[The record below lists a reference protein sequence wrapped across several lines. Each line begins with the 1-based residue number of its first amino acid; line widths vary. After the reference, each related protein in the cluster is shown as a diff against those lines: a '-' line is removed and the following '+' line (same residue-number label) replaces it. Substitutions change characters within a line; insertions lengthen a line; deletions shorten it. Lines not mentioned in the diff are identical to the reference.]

1 MARIDQI
8 LLAHLQITDHELVR
22 RKELLNFTAD
32 DDLLLRN
39 CKQYIEEEIDN
50 IIAQYCQ
57 TQTRF
62 DEMAQLLSDAEVA
75 RKLHAAQ
82 RRYVLG
88 LFGGC
93 TGLKYVANRFRI
105 GLIHRRLGVAPQIY
119 LTALKTL
126 KDTVANALERRIPDS
141 DRFARTSQA
150 LDKLLYFDIIL
161 VFDTFYRS
169 LASEVEA
176 AKTSAEEYAARL
188 ELQVA
193 EHTQQLEEKV
203 VQLERALTTVKRLEG
218 VIPICGVC
226 KKIRNDKE
234 SWQQLEQFIS
244 EHSQALFSHGLCPE
258 CYEKQ
263 MRAISELQEEKEG
276 ETQQ

>member
-8 LLAHLQITDHELVR
+8 LLAQLQISDHELVR

-32 DDLLLRN
+32 DELLLRN
-39 CKQYIEEEIDN
+39 CKAYVEEEIDG
-50 IIAQYCQ
+50 IIAQYYQ

-62 DEMAQLLSDAEVA
+62 GEMAQLLSDADTA

-93 TGLKYVANRFRI
+93 TDLKYVANRFRF

-119 LTALKTL
+119 LSALKRL
-126 KDTVANALERRIPDS
+126 KDTVANTLERRIPDS
-141 DRFARTSQA
+141 GRFVRTSQA
-150 LDKLLYFDIIL
+150 LDKLLYFDITL

-169 LASEVEA
+169 LVSEVEA
-176 AKTSAEEYAARL
+176 AKASSEEYAASL

-193 EHTQQLEEKV
+193 EHTRQLEEKV
-203 VQLERALTTVKRLEG
+203 MQLERALTAVKRLEG

-263 MRAISELQEEKEG
+263 MQALGELREGKEEK
-276 ETQQ
+276 TQQ